1 MIIPCEIFIVDR
13 GFVPVDQVSPGDLV
27 YTLDGMTP
35 VISPVES
42 LRSEYIRQ
50 TIHKISSGMNQI
62 EATPKTRYPYHSE
75 DFGYKLLS
83 FVEIQELTPNKTY
96 ATNKFLPALGVPF
109 WADRRN
115 LSDQEIESLAR
126 SLTVNSVPDDFFLR
140 ASNMTGEDAF
150 VFWDLLEHWY
160 SVTSG
165 TGRFGKL
172 NRKTRAFKV
181 YDQRMTDELSRIA
194 MLAGYPTMYTYDEH
208 VRYLVVQ
215 FDGRPVPGDVPKTQK
230 YTHTFYVG
238 NVYCV
243 NAGNKPVFGRCMDRA
258 VYLPMSEQV

>member
-62 EATPKTRYPYHSE
+62 EATPNTRYPYYSE

-83 FVEIQELTPNKTY
+83 FQDIQHLTPNKEY
-96 ATNKFLPALGVPF
+96 ATNKYLPVLTTPF
-109 WADRRN
+109 WSGSRK
-115 LSDQEIESLAR
+115 LSDQEVESLAR
-126 SLTVNSVPDDFFLR
+126 QIVVESIGDDFYVKTS
-140 ASNMTGEDAF
+140 AMTGEDAF
-150 VFWDLLEHWY
+150 VFWDVLEHWY

-172 NRKTRAFKV
+172 NRKTRAFKMHGL
-181 YDQRMTDELSRIA
+181 RMVDELSRIA
-194 MLAGYPTMYTYDEH
+194 MLAGYPTMFTYDER

-238 NVYCV
+238 NVYHV
-243 NAGNKPVFGRCMDRA
+243 NADNRPIFGRVMDRT
-258 VYLPMSEQV
+258 YFLPMTQS